1 MKKKKTDHKNH
12 YGDEIKFEL
21 TTPYTVELTGFHGLG
36 MKYGWNDE
44 GAINMVEPNGG
55 PYLIEGMDI
64 GKQFGVNTKKKIR
77 YFTIDPNK
85 ITIYLK

>member
-21 TTPYTVELTGFHGLG
+21 TTPHTIELTGFYGLG

-55 PYLIEGMDI
+55 P
-64 GKQFGVNTKKKIR
+64 
-77 YFTIDPNK
+77 
-85 ITIYLK
+85 